1 MSGLGSELRSA
12 ERQNPRFFHDT
23 GFREDAG
30 TLLLPDV
37 GQWGSH
43 PGLGQ
48 KPGLLSIRQRGTLGL
63 LSQLLLL
70 GIWEFSK
77 IGVPILQKRK
87 PSLRI
92 KGSLEEEPEA
102 SLITSLP
109 LWGWEALSWGWRQ
122 GPSRH
127 KGTAA

>member
-30 TLLLPDV
+30 TLLLPDM

-77 IGVPILQKRK
+77 NSGNFT
-87 PSLRI
+87 
-92 KGSLEEEPEA
+92 EEKTESA
-102 SLITSLP
+102 
-109 LWGWEALSWGWRQ
+109 
-122 GPSRH
+122 H
-127 KGTAA
+127 KGKPRRGT

>member
-1 MSGLGSELRSA
+1 M
-12 ERQNPRFFHDT
+12 
-23 GFREDAG
+23 
-30 TLLLPDV
+30 

-48 KPGLLSIRQRGTLGL
+48 ILGLILIRQCGTLAL

-77 IGVPILQKRK
+77 IGVPILQRRK

-102 SLITSLP
+102 SLITPLP
-109 LWGWEALSWGWRQ
+109 PWGREALSWGWRQ

-127 KGTAA
+127 KGTSA